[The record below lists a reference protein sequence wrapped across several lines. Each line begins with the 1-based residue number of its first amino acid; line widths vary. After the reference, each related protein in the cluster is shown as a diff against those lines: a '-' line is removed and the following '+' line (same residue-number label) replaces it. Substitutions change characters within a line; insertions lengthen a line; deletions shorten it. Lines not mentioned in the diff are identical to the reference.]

1 MIYESFSIEDTKL
14 IARNIG
20 QKANAGDIY
29 CLNGDLGS
37 GKTLFCKGF
46 AEGLVIK
53 DNITSPTFNIMNI
66 YEGRIKLY
74 HFDVYRIK
82 NIDEMYDTGY
92 EEFFFGDGVCL
103 VEWSNLISEL
113 IPKGSTQINI
123 FKDLKKGE
131 NYRVIEVNY
140 DSISN

>member
-1 MIYESFSIEDTKL
+1 MIYESFSIEDTKK
-14 IARNIG
+14 IARDIG
-20 QKANAGDIY
+20 QNANIGDIY
-29 CLNGDLGS
+29 CLNGELGA
-37 GKTLFCKGF
+37 GKTLFSKGF
-46 AEGLVIK
+46 AEGLSIK

-66 YEGRIKLY
+66 YEGRVKLY

-82 NIDEMYDTGY
+82 DIDEMYDTGY

-113 IPKGSTQINI
+113 IPENSTQINI
-123 FKDLKKGE
+123 CKDLQKGE